1 MKSLKNTLFLNTF
14 EKTNV
19 LNISISDAADIY
31 KTDYATVILDN
42 NLFITIASNLD
53 DFFNAS
59 TLSVYK
65 EKKYTSLRSFLF
77 YILAVKIL
85 AKSNANLSI
94 ARKRLQGLEHKLS
107 NDPSKISPKELIT
120 CERDISQLSDIIE
133 DQYVGCEFLDSLN
146 TDNLRPDEIWQTS
159 KVTKGFEPLDKATLR
174 LESKAK
180 SLRLQYML
188 IQQEKSTRKI
198 NILTIIQAIFV
209 PLTFIAGVYGMN
221 FINMPELNWK
231 FGYFLVWFVFIFL
244 AGALLIYFYRK
255 GWFN

>member
-1 MKSLKNTLFLNTF
+1 MEKKINWIDIRAENRKEVTDYLQELNLYSNLHECIEKPEEYPVLNTF

-85 AKSNANLSI
+85 
-94 ARKRLQGLEHKLS
+94 
-107 NDPSKISPKELIT
+107 
-120 CERDISQLSDIIE
+120 
-133 DQYVGCEFLDSLN
+133 DQE
-146 TDNLRPDEIWQTS
+146 
-159 KVTKGFEPLDKATLR
+159 
-174 LESKAK
+174 
-180 SLRLQYML
+180 
-188 IQQEKSTRKI
+188 
-198 NILTIIQAIFV
+198 
-209 PLTFIAGVYGMN
+209 
-221 FINMPELNWK
+221 
-231 FGYFLVWFVFIFL
+231 
-244 AGALLIYFYRK
+244 
-255 GWFN
+255 